1 MILRLTE
8 EEDSMSKKD
17 ANLDRVRIGSRLRMA
32 REMSGL
38 SQAQVAKML
47 SLHRPSVSEMEAG
60 RRKVSAEELCKLAEI
75 YDVKLTWLTGS
86 DLGESPE
93 EDKRIRLAARQLAKL
108 NLKDRKRVLYLLRVL
123 QSSEGAEE

>member
-1 MILRLTE
+1 
-8 EEDSMSKKD
+8 MSKKEG
-17 ANLDRVRIGSRLRMA
+17 NLERVRIGSRLRMA

-60 RRKVSAEELCKLAEI
+60 RRKVSAEELCKLTEI

-86 DLGESPE
+86 DMGESPE

>member
-1 MILRLTE
+1 
-8 EEDSMSKKD
+8 MSKKD

-60 RRKVSAEELCKLAEI
+60 RRKVSAEELFKLAEI

-86 DLGESPE
+86 DMGESPE
-93 EDKRIRLAARQLAKL
+93 EDKRIQLAARQLAKL

-123 QSSEGAEE
+123 QSSEGE

>member
-86 DLGESPE
+86 DSGESIE
-93 EDKRIRLAARQLAKL
+93 EDEKIRLAARELAKL
-108 NLKDRKRVLYLLRVL
+108 KPQDYERVLFLLRVL
-123 QSSEGAEE
+123 RSSKGE

>member
-86 DLGESPE
+86 DSGESIE
-93 EDKRIRLAARQLAKL
+93 EDEKIRLAARELAKL
-108 NLKDRKRVLYLLRVL
+108 KPKDYERVLFLLRVL
-123 QSSEGAEE
+123 RSKVE